1 MYKIPSILVMK
12 IKNNFNDINFNSIN
26 LNNISFFLIDGITG
40 SGKTTFT
47 NIFKTQFKKN
57 CKVRIISKDLFLKT
71 RQERIEITKKN
82 KNKKNIN
89 QNTLQYDFKKYSKL
103 IKKFKYEDNK
113 VIILDK
119 LYNRKNGKN
128 NLKMKFKFDKN
139 VIYLIEGIYV
149 IKDFDFLPKNK
160 TKIIFLETDIYLALA
175 EKLRRIRDKKIS
187 LSLVVKEF
195 VNIHLYSYANY
206 IEKTKFDYFINRKG
220 KISKFKK
227 NMLKIVKLKINQF
240 LKKHL

>member
-1 MYKIPSILVMK
+1 
-12 IKNNFNDINFNSIN
+12 
-26 LNNISFFLIDGITG
+26 
-40 SGKTTFT
+40 
-47 NIFKTQFKKN
+47 
-57 CKVRIISKDLFLKT
+57 
-71 RQERIEITKKN
+71 
-82 KNKKNIN
+82 
-89 QNTLQYDFKKYSKL
+89 
-103 IKKFKYEDNK
+103 
-113 VIILDK
+113 
-119 LYNRKNGKN
+119 
-128 NLKMKFKFDKN
+128 MKFKFDKN

>member
-82 KNKKNIN
+82 KNKKI
-89 QNTLQYDFKKYSKL
+89 
-103 IKKFKYEDNK
+103 
-113 VIILDK
+113 
-119 LYNRKNGKN
+119 
-128 NLKMKFKFDKN
+128 
-139 VIYLIEGIYV
+139 
-149 IKDFDFLPKNK
+149 
-160 TKIIFLETDIYLALA
+160 
-175 EKLRRIRDKKIS
+175 
-187 LSLVVKEF
+187 
-195 VNIHLYSYANY
+195 
-206 IEKTKFDYFINRKG
+206 
-220 KISKFKK
+220 
-227 NMLKIVKLKINQF
+227 
-240 LKKHL
+240 